1 MFLAACRPSPAAPRP
16 SPSFFFIQMSDPQFG
31 MFTANGEFSGET
43 ANFTRAI
50 EAANRLRPAFVVV
63 TGDLTN
69 RQGDSAQI
77 AEYRRIASTLDRSIP
92 LYNVPGN
99 HDLALPLSPAS
110 VASYRAIYG
119 PDYYTFDRNGVL
131 GVVINSSLFKEPK
144 LAPDEAAAQERW
156 LEKTLADARAA
167 KRRVIVFQ
175 HHPWFLASVDEP
187 DQYFNLPVEKRREA
201 MKLFTDAGVRQVFA
215 GHYHRNALSRDGD
228 LEMVTTGPVGKAL
241 GTDPSG
247 FRVVIVTRDSIIHRY
262 YPLDSLPDRIR
273 LPHVEGSSDSW
284 PNRRTAR
291 GGRELAVEIR
301 ARPRSGGRRRGS

>member
-1 MFLAACRPSPAAPRP
+1 MRAWSVRRAFALYTTLLTAFVAACHPSPTGQRPAPA
-16 SPSFFFIQMSDPQFG
+16 FFFIQMSDPQFG
-31 MFTANGEFSGET
+31 MFTANEDFSRET

-50 EAANRLRPAFVVV
+50 DAANRLRPAFVVV

-77 AEYRRIASTLDRSIP
+77 AEYRRVASTLDRSIP

-99 HDLALPLSPAS
+99 HDLALPLSPGS
-110 VASYRAIYG
+110 VAAYRAIYG
-119 PDYYTFDRNGVL
+119 PDYYTFERNGVL
-131 GVVINSSLFKEPK
+131 GVVINSSLFKEPN
-144 LAPDEAAAQERW
+144 LAPQEAAAQERW

-167 KRRVIVFQ
+167 KRRAIVFQ

-215 GHYHRNALSRDGD
+215 GHYHRNALGRDGD

-247 FRVVIVTRDSIIHRY
+247 LRVVIVTRDSVIHRY
-262 YPLDSLPDRIR
+262 YPLDSLPDRIQLR
-273 LPHVEGSSDSW
+273 HM
-284 PNRRTAR
+284 
-291 GGRELAVEIR
+291 
-301 ARPRSGGRRRGS
+301 

>member
-1 MFLAACRPSPAAPRP
+1 MLLAAFLVACHPSSVVPRP
-16 SPSFFFIQMSDPQFG
+16 TPAFFFIQMSDPQFG
-31 MFTANGEFSGET
+31 MFTANGEFSRET

-77 AEYRRIASTLDRSIP
+77 AEYRRIASGLDRSIP

-99 HDLALPLSPAS
+99 HDLGLPLSPGS

-119 PDYYTFDRNGVL
+119 PDYYTFERNGVL

-144 LAPDEAAAQERW
+144 LAPDEATAQERW
-156 LEKTLADARAA
+156 LEKTMADARAA

-175 HHPWFLASVDEP
+175 HHAWFLANVDEP
-187 DQYFNLPVEKRREA
+187 EQYFNLPVEKRRDV
-201 MKLFTDAGVRQVFA
+201 MKLFSGAGVRHVFA
-215 GHYHRNALSRDGD
+215 GHYHRNALGRDGD
-228 LEMVTTGPVGKAL
+228 LEMVTTGPVGKPL

-247 FRVVIVTRDSIIHRY
+247 FRVVIVTRDSVIHRY
-262 YPLDSLPDRIR
+262 YPLDSLPDSIR
-273 LPHVEGSSDSW
+273 LP
-284 PNRRTAR
+284 
-291 GGRELAVEIR
+291 
-301 ARPRSGGRRRGS
+301 